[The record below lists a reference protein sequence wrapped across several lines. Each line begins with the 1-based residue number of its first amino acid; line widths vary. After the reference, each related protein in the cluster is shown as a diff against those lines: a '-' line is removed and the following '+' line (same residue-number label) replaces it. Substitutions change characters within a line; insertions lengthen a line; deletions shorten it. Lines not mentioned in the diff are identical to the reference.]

1 MNILY
6 NKYVLSICTDTYSS
20 AYEMHGH
27 TRFRDRKT
35 QKNYSNHWLE
45 ALETTIRYCL
55 LIINIEQVM
64 TIVVVQNTI
73 YNILP
78 CLIIII
84 QYYPKYLAYL

>member
-1 MNILY
+1 
-6 NKYVLSICTDTYSS
+6 
-20 AYEMHGH
+20 MHAH

-73 YNILP
+73 YNISSLFNNHHSILSKIFSLSLNSSD
-78 CLIIII
+78 LISTQI
-84 QYYPKYLAYL
+84 

>member
-1 MNILY
+1 
-6 NKYVLSICTDTYSS
+6 
-20 AYEMHGH
+20 MHGH
-27 TRFRDRKT
+27 TCFRDRKT